1 MEVELR
7 PGTAG
12 DELWA
17 RSPYLALG
25 VIGDGM
31 LRRTADGY
39 ATVGDLAER
48 TADGGLRILGRGDA
62 AITIAGATVLAEH
75 VEAQLAALP
84 GVDAAAVLGEP
95 HVLLGQRILAVV
107 ELADGVE
114 LDRVVTA
121 ARAALSPVE
130 LPVAG
135 SRDRCR
141 APTRERSPAECCA
154 TPSPPAAW
162 ATATRPPS
170 NGAARERRARARR
183 HPPRARS
190 APLGVRSRGHTVD
203 ALAAPVLA
211 DVAEAVAAAGI
222 PVDDVVLGN
231 CMGPGGD
238 VARVAALRAG
248 LGHDVPGVT
257 VDRQCGSGLDAV
269 IQSASRVRA
278 GDARLVLAGGA
289 ESASTAPHRSWPG
302 SGERYTRA
310 PFAPAGFADPDMG
323 PAADRLAAVLGI
335 SRARQD
341 AWAARSHARAAAAQS
356 AGVFDGE
363 IVPIDG
369 VVRDDRPRPSM
380 DVGRLARFAPVFASD
395 HATGSPHGSPSAAAS
410 ARGTVTA
417 GNSCGFSDGAAAMAV
432 TTEAIARALGL
443 PALRVRAVAVAAGDP
458 ALPGLGAAPAARAV
472 LARAGLTAG
481 DLGFVEI
488 TEAFA
493 AQVLAVS
500 DELGLDE
507 DLISGDGG
515 AIALGHPWGASGAV
529 LLVRLAARMAAAD
542 DARLGLA
549 ACSIGG
555 GQGVAMI
562 VERVA

>member
-1 MEVELR
+1 MSAPAVIVAAR
-7 PGTAG
+7 RSAIGTAG
-12 DELWA
+12 RA
-17 RSPYLALG
+17 F
-25 VIGDGM
+25 
-31 LRRTADGY
+31 AD
-39 ATVGDLAER
+39 A
-48 TADGGLRILGRGDA
+48 
-62 AITIAGATVLAEH
+62 
-75 VEAQLAALP
+75 
-84 GVDAAAVLGEP
+84 
-95 HVLLGQRILAVV
+95 
-107 ELADGVE
+107 
-114 LDRVVTA
+114 
-121 ARAALSPVE
+121 
-130 LPVAG
+130 
-135 SRDRCR
+135 
-141 APTRERSPAECCA
+141 
-154 TPSPPAAW
+154 
-162 ATATRPPS
+162 
-170 NGAARERRARARR
+170 
-183 HPPRARS
+183 
-190 APLGVRSRGHTVD
+190 TVD

-211 DVAEAVAAAGI
+211 EVARAVAPAGI

-238 VARVAALRAG
+238 VARVSALRAG
-248 LGHDVPGVT
+248 LGADVPGVT

-269 IQSASRVRA
+269 MQAASRVRA

-310 PFAPAGFADPDMG
+310 PFAPDGFPDPDMG

-335 SRARQD
+335 SRTRQD
-341 AWAARSHARAAAAQS
+341 AWAARSHARAAAAQH
-356 AGVFDGE
+356 AGVFDAE

-369 VVRDDRPRPSM
+369 VRRDDRPRAAM
-380 DVGRLARFAPVFASD
+380 DVARLARFAPVFAGD
-395 HATGSPHGSPSAAAS
+395 AAPDAPAGPPFDAAS
-410 ARGTVTA
+410 GRGTVTA

-432 TTEAIARALGL
+432 TTEAVARELGL

-458 ALPGLGAAPAARAV
+458 ALPGLGAAPAARLA
-472 LARAGLTAG
+472 LARAGLAAT
-481 DLGFVEI
+481 DLGFIEI

-542 DARLGLA
+542 DARPGLA